1 MKKAKL
7 IISIAEILIGITL
20 CVCNFL
26 DVLDEFWSGFGAS
39 FIVIGVLFLL
49 RSIKYRTN
57 KDYKE
62 KVDIQN
68 SDERNR
74 FLSLKAWS
82 WAGYLFVIIAAL
94 ATIIFKVVGREDLM
108 MLSSGSVCLVVLL
121 YWISYTILRK
131 KY

>member
-26 DVLDEFWSGFGAS
+26 DVLDEFWNGFGVS

>member
-20 CVCNFL
+20 CVCYFL
-26 DVLDEFWSGFGAS
+26 DVLDEFWSGAGVS

-82 WAGYLFVIIAAL
+82 WAGYLFVIIAAV
-94 ATIIFKVVGREDLM
+94 ATFIFKFVGREDLM

-121 YWISYTILRK
+121 YWISFTILRK